1 MEFPH
6 CAPSAA
12 LSQLFKSE
20 AKRKD
25 HWLLRTKREIEGN
38 KKQGGRGGVD
48 KKRKN
53 SSCHLLPDYLT
64 TLPTHH
70 FTVSFTSLN
79 SLHKKRSKSL
89 FMNKTK
95 SISWL
100 KKMKTVIIVLQ
111 STPLLT
117 LHFYDDQYEQ
127 GAESSVTT
135 GRHQTTKIT
144 TKSHQ
149 WPLLLADV
157 FFTAVT

>member
-1 MEFPH
+1 
-6 CAPSAA
+6 
-12 LSQLFKSE
+12 
-20 AKRKD
+20 
-25 HWLLRTKREIEGN
+25 
-38 KKQGGRGGVD
+38 
-48 KKRKN
+48 
-53 SSCHLLPDYLT
+53 
-64 TLPTHH
+64 
-70 FTVSFTSLN
+70 
-79 SLHKKRSKSL
+79 
-89 FMNKTK
+89 
-95 SISWL
+95 
-100 KKMKTVIIVLQ
+100 MKTVIIVLQ